1 MAKDFPIGA
10 HELRYE
16 EPDTMIL
23 RWRGAM
29 NADDVV
35 EIGRIAQQLRAEGG
49 VQSCGIVIDAREEG
63 GISAAARKV
72 ILDIVKGKFWLAT
85 VYFGASFK
93 VRVMIDLIANA
104 SRLVIKDAPPL
115 AVVGT
120 EEQARAWLLQHPRP
134 S

>member
-1 MAKDFPIGA
+1 MPKDYPIGTHA
-10 HELRYE
+10 LRFE

-23 RWRGAM
+23 RWRGPM

-35 EIGRIAQQLRAEGG
+35 EIGRISSELRG
-49 VQSCGIVIDAREEG
+49 VGVESCGIVIDASQEG

-72 ILDIVKGKFWLAT
+72 ILDIVKGKYWHAT

-93 VRVMIDLIANA
+93 VRVMIDLISNA
-104 SRLVIKDAPPL
+104 SKLVLKNAPPL

-120 EEQARAWLLQHPRP
+120 EDQAREWLRQHPRP

>member
-1 MAKDFPIGA
+1 MAKDYPIGA

-23 RWRGAM
+23 RWRGPM
-29 NADDVV
+29 NPEDVL
-35 EIGRIAQQLRAEGG
+35 EIGRIARDLRADG
-49 VQSCGIVIDAREEG
+49 VQSCGIVIDARQEG

-72 ILDIVKGKFWLAT
+72 ILDIVKGKYWHAT

-93 VRVMIDLIANA
+93 VRVMIDLISNA
-104 SRLVIKDAPPL
+104 SRLVIKDSPPL

-120 EEQARAWLLQHPRP
+120 EEQARAWLLDHPRP
-134 S
+134 A